1 MEREERIFLASLTE
15 ANQEVGR
22 YVMRVLD
29 EGTKLG
35 VTEYTRPL
43 SEVEQN
49 LGATLSQ
56 LGHRLIE
63 RSAERGGSVVDATT
77 CQNVAVI
84 AAPKAPE
91 VP

>member
-15 ANQEVGR
+15 ANHEVGR

-35 VTEYTRPL
+35 VTEYTRSL
-43 SEVEQN
+43 SDVEQN
-49 LGATLSQ
+49 LGAILSQ
-56 LGHRLIE
+56 LGRRLIE
-63 RSAERGGSVVDATT
+63 RATERGGSVVDATAY
-77 CQNVAVI
+77 QNVAAI

>member
-1 MEREERIFLASLTE
+1 MEREERIFLASLAE

-35 VTEYTRPL
+35 VTEYTRSL
-43 SEVEQN
+43 SDVEQN
-49 LGATLSQ
+49 LGAILSQ
-56 LGHRLIE
+56 LGRRLIE
-63 RSAERGGSVVDATT
+63 RSEGRGGSVVDATAY
-77 CQNVAVI
+77 QNAAAI

-91 VP
+91 VL